1 MGAVLNSARVREGD
15 SVAVIGCGGVGL
27 NVVQGARIAGA
38 GRIVAI
44 DRVAEKLALARDLGA
59 TESVDASLVDPVE
72 ALAGGVD
79 HVFEAIG
86 RPATIELA
94 TRLTGPG
101 GQAVLIGMAPS
112 GATAS
117 FAPLDLTLGERVIRG
132 SWYGGVVPD
141 RDFPLLLELYRDG
154 ALRIDPLVR
163 RIGLDDINGA
173 FDLIRSGDAV
183 RSVIVYP

>member
-1 MGAVLNSARVREGD
+1 VREGD
-15 SVAVIGCGGVGL
+15 SVAVVGCGGVGL

-38 GRIVAI
+38 GRIVAV
-44 DRVAEKLALARDLGA
+44 DRVAGKLALALELGA
-59 TESVDASLVDPVE
+59 TETIDSSLVDPVA
-72 ALAGGVD
+72 ALGGGVD

-101 GQAVLIGMAPS
+101 GQAVLIGMAPVDAM
-112 GATAS
+112 AT
-117 FAPLDLTLGERVIRG
+117 FAPLHLTLGERAIRG

-141 RDFPLLLELYRDG
+141 RDFPRLLGLYRNGD
-154 ALRIDPLVR
+154 LRIDPIVR
-163 RIGLDDINGA
+163 RIPLDAINEA
-173 FDLIRSGDAV
+173 FDAIRTGEAV